1 MVPQMTSDRQ
11 YFDFFFSFF
20 EIAHTSDVAQK
31 EAPSAENEKQII
43 GKHRYL

>member
-11 YFDFFFSFF
+11 YFDFFSFF

-43 GKHRYL
+43 DKHRYL